1 MQEEHGARVAR
12 GRYRTQE
19 VTLSASSDRRARRE
33 AAQAR
38 IARHQQQT
46 FNLLAAD
53 DSLSSDTENALT
65 SRFAMAIA
73 ADFRAVGGVTP
84 RQARFSQRWMT
95 SLGMPIESLPARTVG
110 TATNRIDDGAM
121 IPLLTPQGGAT
132 VRVTDSQGTRI
143 AAASEYRRQRT
154 AGARTTRTATAAT
167 EHRTVAADLPPV
179 MAD

>member
-1 MQEEHGARVAR
+1 M
-12 GRYRTQE
+12 
-19 VTLSASSDRRARRE
+19 SASSERRARRE

-53 DSLSSDTENALT
+53 AIDASTENALT

-84 RQARFSQRWMT
+84 RQARFSQRWVT

-110 TATNRIDDGAM
+110 TATNRTDDGAM
-121 IPLLTPQGGAT
+121 IPLLTAEGGAT
-132 VRVTDSQGTRI
+132 VRVTDSHGTRI
-143 AAASEYRRQRT
+143 APASEYRRART
-154 AGARTTRTATAAT
+154 AGTRRTSTATAAT
-167 EHRTVAADLPPV
+167 EHRTGAADLPPV

>member
-1 MQEEHGARVAR
+1 M
-12 GRYRTQE
+12 
-19 VTLSASSDRRARRE
+19 SASSDRRARRE

-110 TATNRIDDGAM
+110 TATNRTDDGAM
-121 IPLLTPQGGAT
+121 IPLLTSQGGAT
-132 VRVTDSQGTRI
+132 VRVTDSHGTRV

-154 AGARTTRTATAAT
+154 ASTADTRRTRTAAT
-167 EHRTVAADLPPV
+167 EHRIGAADLPPV